1 MHLSG
6 EHLQPGCM
14 VTGWTL
20 EPQLETGQP
29 HSYGDPALNLTVT
42 NEG

>member
-20 EPQLETGQP
+20 ELETGQP